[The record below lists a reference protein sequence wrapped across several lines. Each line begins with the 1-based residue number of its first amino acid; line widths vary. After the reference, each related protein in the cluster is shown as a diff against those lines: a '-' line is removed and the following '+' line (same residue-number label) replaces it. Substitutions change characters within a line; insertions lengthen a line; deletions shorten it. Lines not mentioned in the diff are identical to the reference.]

1 MHVSNMML
9 RILPSTFDTL
19 YSLFTLDSCMW
30 VALLSSQL
38 PNFVMLILVN
48 DIWNHRLNGAFWQHG
63 QKGS

>member
-30 VALLSSQL
+30 VALLSLQL
-38 PNFVMLILVN
+38 PNIVMLILVN
-48 DIWNHRLNGAFWQHG
+48 DIWNHRLNAAFRQHG
-63 QKGS
+63 HKGS

>member
-19 YSLFTLDSCMW
+19 YSLFTRGSCMW
-30 VALLSSQL
+30 VALLSLQL
-38 PNFVMLILVN
+38 PNIVMLILVN
-48 DIWNHRLNGAFWQHG
+48 DIWNHHFNGAFRQHG